1 MPPSSSSGG
10 GRREEEEEEEEECVE
25 SARKGLTIVESNETR
40 DEAETRP
47 ETLNSPDIDSRS
59 ANIEARGKA
68 SREWSFGTACFFLLL
83 LVI

>member
-47 ETLNSPDIDSRS
+47 ETLNSPDID
-59 ANIEARGKA
+59 N
-68 SREWSFGTACFFLLL
+68 
-83 LVI
+83 